1 MIQEQKEMD
10 PPEILRECLRHYL
23 EFQWF
28 VSQTG
33 KDVIEHKGFRIS
45 FLDLQYGIGELSAR
59 KKEAL
64 FHNVILDKTQ
74 AEVAEIMGGIQ
85 TVTVGQYVKAACTQL
100 AKRYFSPEELGHE
113 G

>member
-1 MIQEQKEMD
+1 MIQEQKEME
-10 PPEILRECLRHYL
+10 PPEVLRECLRHYL
-23 EFQWF
+23 EFKRY

-33 KDVIEHKGFRIS
+33 RDVIEHKGLTIS

-64 FHNVILDKTQ
+64 FYNVILDKTQ
-74 AEVAEIMGGIQ
+74 AEVAEIMGGIK

-100 AKRYFSPEELGHE
+100 AKRYFSPQELGDE